1 MNKDYVTRNEL
12 NTQMAKVERT
22 EVIYDMNS
30 DDININLGFPD
41 GFYNN
46 TITKDVSKYKYLKFY
61 VDNCTIV
68 SCRVGGLARQLT
80 QTYNLGST
88 GSRFVYGVR
97 IHVTP
102 TDFTFTSFNSQ
113 GTGDVDGIDWI
124 SVTKVEGVY

>member
-1 MNKDYVTRNEL
+1 MNKDYVTRNEF
-12 NTQMAKVERT
+12 NTQMAKVERV
-22 EVIYDMNS
+22 EVIYDIYR
-30 DDININLGFPD
+30 DDIDDFGYPD

-80 QTYNLGST
+80 QAYNLGST

-102 TDFTFTSFNSQ
+102 NDFTFTSFNSQ
-113 GTGDVDGIDWI
+113 GTEDVEGIEWI
-124 SVTKVEGVY
+124 RVIKIEGVY